1 MSLLMYSYVC
11 SVYVLVCDHIYVV
24 VWFKDGLFLIFYGLF
39 CSVLYWSVFF
49 FVLFFLGGGGGGVCT
64 LNTSSGIIS
73 ILIITYMQTP
83 GSDTRFHV
91 TQLIHI
97 K

>member
-1 MSLLMYSYVC
+1 MYYIG
-11 SVYVLVCDHIYVV
+11 VL
-24 VWFKDGLFLIFYGLF
+24 
-39 CSVLYWSVFF
+39 FF
-49 FVLFFLGGGGGGVCT
+49 DFFLGGGGGEGVCT
-64 LNTSSGIIS
+64 LNTSSGIII

-83 GSDTRFHV
+83 GSDKRFHV